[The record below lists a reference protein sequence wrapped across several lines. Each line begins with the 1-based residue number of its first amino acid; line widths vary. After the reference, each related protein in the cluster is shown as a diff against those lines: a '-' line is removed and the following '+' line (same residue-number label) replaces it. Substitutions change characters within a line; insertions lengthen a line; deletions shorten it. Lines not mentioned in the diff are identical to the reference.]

1 MRKKKIVLIDEPF
14 DEEERAL
21 MEAVETSEP
30 KLLPPE
36 EIEAIKNSIS
46 TKCVCIRIQESD
58 VEGFKQ
64 KALKAGIPYQTLI
77 NSVLHRYLTGDLVP
91 KESL

>member
-1 MRKKKIVLIDEPF
+1 MRKKKIKLLCEPF